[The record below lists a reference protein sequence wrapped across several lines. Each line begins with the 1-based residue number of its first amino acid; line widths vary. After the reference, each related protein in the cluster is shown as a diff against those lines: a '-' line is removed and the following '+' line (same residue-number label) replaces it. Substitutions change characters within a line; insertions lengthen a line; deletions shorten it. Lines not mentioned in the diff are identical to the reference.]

1 MIRGTGKDEHPVREV
16 APGPREVTRKG
27 PARWGIHLLAA
38 LAVLL
43 PTLWFPA
50 RGTGTEEYAMRTGK
64 PCGACHLNPAGG
76 GDLSAEGAAFRNEV
90 LSGGGTPQPGGG
102 LRMVRF
108 FAGLVHLVTAVL
120 WFGTILYVHLLLKPA
135 YAAKGIPRGELLV
148 GWISIVLMAVTGVIL
163 TVFRISSLEVLFHTR
178 FGVLLTAKIALY
190 LVMVSTAVLVTFVVG
205 PRLKKRQGIFDG
217 RKKDLTAGEL
227 SSFDGKD
234 GRPAY
239 FAYQGRIYDA
249 TGNKLWKGGRHVGKH
264 QAGFDLTEALPMA
277 PHGEEKIAPL
287 PIVGRFIETGE
298 AGKKPCH
305 EKGFYF
311 MTYLNLFLVFC
322 ILLIISLWRWW

>member
-1 MIRGTGKDEHPVREV
+1 M
-16 APGPREVTRKG
+16 G
-27 PARWGIHLLAA
+27 PARRGKFLLTA

-43 PTLWFPA
+43 PTLLLPA
-50 RGTGTEEYAMRTGK
+50 RGSGTEEYAVRTGK

-76 GDLSAEGAAFRNEV
+76 GELSVEGAAFRKEM
-90 LSGGGTPQPGGG
+90 LSVGAPQSGGG

-135 YAAKGIPRGELLV
+135 YAAKGLPRGELLV

-163 TVFRISSLEVLFHTR
+163 TVFRISSPEDLLHTR

-217 RKKDLTAGEL
+217 GKKDLTAGEL

-249 TGNKLWKGGRHVGKH
+249 TGSKLWKSGRHVGKH

-287 PIVGRFIETGE
+287 PIVGRFIDTVE
-298 AGKKPCH
+298 AGKKPLH
-305 EKGFYF
+305 ENGFYF
-311 MTYLNLFLVFC
+311 MTYLNLVLVFC

>member
-1 MIRGTGKDEHPVREV
+1 MPPFGERRDSADIAVMMI
-16 APGPREVTRKG
+16 RKG
-27 PARWGIHLLAA
+27 PARRGKFLLAA

-43 PTLWFPA
+43 PILLLPA
-50 RGTGTEEYAMRTGK
+50 RGSCTEEYATRTGK
-64 PCGACHLNPAGG
+64 PCGACHLNPSGG
-76 GDLSAEGAAFRNEV
+76 GDLSAEGAAFRKEMLLV
-90 LSGGGTPQPGGG
+90 GAPRPGGG
-102 LRMVRF
+102 LRMIRF
-108 FAGLVHLVTAVL
+108 LAGLIHLVTAVM

-135 YAAKGIPRGELLV
+135 YAAKGLPRGELLV

-163 TVFRISSLEVLFHTR
+163 TVFRISSLEDLLHTR

-190 LVMVSTAVLVTFVVG
+190 LVMVSTAILVTFVVG

-217 RKKDLTAGEL
+217 GKKDLTAGEL

-249 TGNKLWKGGRHVGKH
+249 TGSKLWKGGRHVGKH

-277 PHGEEKIAPL
+277 PHGEDKIAPL
-287 PIVGRFIETGE
+287 PIVGRFIDTGE

-311 MTYLNLFLVFC
+311 MTYLNLVLVFG